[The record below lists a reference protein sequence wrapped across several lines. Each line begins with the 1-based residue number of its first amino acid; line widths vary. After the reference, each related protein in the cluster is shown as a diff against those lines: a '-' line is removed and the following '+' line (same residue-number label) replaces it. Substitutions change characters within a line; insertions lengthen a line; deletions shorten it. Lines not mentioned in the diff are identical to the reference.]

1 MAKVNS
7 IGNTTSELEVNGAY
21 SLPTTDGNVGNALAT
36 DGSGNISWVS
46 QAQASGRLTYEEVTD
61 ATKIMQS
68 NFAYG
73 ANNSTGVQFTLPTT
87 APKDSIIQIIG
98 LSGVWEIGQNDNQS
112 IYFGTDNTIVGIT
125 GKLVADNV
133 GDCVTLCCIEANISW
148 RAVSYWGT
156 FHKEG

>member
-7 IGNTTSELEVNGAY
+7 IGNATSELNVNEAY
-21 SLPTTDGNVGNALAT
+21 SLPTVDGSSGNVLTT
-36 DGSGNISWVS
+36 DGSGNVSWL
-46 QAQASGRLTYEEVTD
+46 AQASGGLTYEEITE
-61 ATKIMQS
+61 ATKAMQV
-68 NFAYG
+68 NYCYY
-73 ANNSTGVQFTLPTT
+73 ANRSLGIEFTLPVSS
-87 APKDSIIQIIG
+87 ANGDIIKIVGI
-98 LSGVWEIGQNDNQS
+98 SGIWKVGQNDSQS